1 MIKALASLLF
11 APRTDPRDAVRPLYA
26 AVVAAARAPHWY
38 RDGGVA
44 DSVDGRFEM
53 IAALLALTIKR
64 LEDLPG
70 QQATMAL
77 LTEIFVEDMDA
88 QLRQEGI
95 GDVVVGK
102 HVGKMMGALG
112 GRIAAYGAGLSVEGD
127 PAPALRR
134 NLYGTVPDIEDARL
148 AAMVAYVRAAE
159 ARLQTLPYAAIL
171 TAASLYPDPAAG
183 EDAGAGRAG
192 RQV

>member
-134 NLYGTVPDIEDARL
+134 NLYRGGEPGAAQLDHAIAAMRDFRDRL
-148 AAMVAYVRAAE
+148 ARRDAA
-159 ARLQTLPYAAIL
+159 ALL
-171 TAASLYPDPAAG
+171 AG
-183 EDAGAGRAG
+183 DIGAGSAA
-192 RQV
+192 